1 MEKMLLAKLEPKEKE
16 HQRKKILRL
25 FFSQVNKTEGLD
37 VVESRFWK
45 WVRRL
50 NPDNVNSEDR
60 YKSMSYEFLDK
71 LLGKEMFRA
80 RFLPWLDLY
89 EAGLTAS
96 IEDAKARSFVKFIRQ
111 SVAVKQEIEEEQ
123 RLYLSHCTA
132 LPLDYHTPLTSITT
146 QPQPNVP
153 GLYFEAKCSNTDCSL
168 FRGKMY
174 AHVGIDAK
182 VDYFQAVSLLR
193 CADCQTPIHTII
205 NIGTFECTSSFQGRT
220 HPQTCVSGEKRLS
233 LGYSTFDEIHIYQWE
248 ELTFDVQRLTED
260 QRSQMNQIILQA
272 FDDPV
277 MPKKRYRRKLEI
289 DSEVASTASEEMP
302 IVPVPIRL
310 PARRDTANEY
320 MRLLTCMDQQIQRES
335 QRNGGLRAEIGVLR
349 ETLDSLTNDLRVLL
363 AE

>member
-37 VVESRFWK
+37 AEETRFWK

-60 YKSMSYEFLDK
+60 FKSMSYEFLDK
-71 LLGKEMFRA
+71 LLSKDMFRS
-80 RFLPWLDLY
+80 RFLPWLDQH

-96 IEDAKARSFVKFIRQ
+96 IEDSKARAFVKFIRQ

-123 RLYLSHCTA
+123 RQYLSHCADMCLEYQT
-132 LPLDYHTPLTSITT
+132 TLTSVVT
-146 QPQPNVP
+146 QQQPSTP
-153 GLYFEAKCSNTDCSL
+153 GLYFEAKCSNVDCSL

-174 AHVGIDAK
+174 AHVGINAK
-182 VDYFQAVSLLR
+182 VDYFQAVSLLK
-193 CADCQTPIHTII
+193 CAECQMPIQSVI
-205 NIGTFECTSSFQGRT
+205 NIGTFECTSSFQGRVY
-220 HPQTCVSGEKRLS
+220 PQKCVSGEKRLS
-233 LGYSTFDEIHIYQWE
+233 LGYSTFDDIHIYQWE
-248 ELTFDVQRLTED
+248 ELTFQVQRLTEE
-260 QRSQMNQIILQA
+260 QRSHISQIILQA

-277 MPKKRYRRKLEI
+277 VPKKRYRRKLEI
-289 DSEVASTASEEMP
+289 DSEAASTTSEEMP

-320 MRLLTCMDQQIQRES
+320 MRLLACMDREIQQEAKK
-335 QRNGGLRAEIGVLR
+335 NGGLRTEIGVLR
-349 ETLDSLTNDLRVLL
+349 ETLDSLTNELRVLL
-363 AE
+363 S